1 MMSDI
6 NIVIPENFAVNEA
19 DEVRE
24 KVNGLIDKGDK
35 NFTFDFSRCTFI
47 DSTGLGVLVAIYKKC
62 NELKGHFKLE
72 SVNNPQ
78 VLKVFKLTRLDKV
91 FGI

>member
-1 MMSDI
+1 MSNI
-6 NIVIPENFAVNEA
+6 KIVIPENFAVNEA

-24 KVNGLIDKGDK
+24 KVNGLIEKGDT

-62 NELKGHFKLE
+62 NELKGSFKLE
-72 SVNNPQ
+72 SVNDQQ

>member
-1 MMSDI
+1 MMSDV

-24 KVNGLIDKGDK
+24 KINGLIDKGDI

-62 NELKGHFKLE
+62 SELRGNFKLE
-72 SVNNPQ
+72 SVNDPQ

>member
-1 MMSDI
+1 MS
-6 NIVIPENFAVNEA
+6 NIKMVIPENFAVNEA

-24 KVNGLIDKGDK
+24 KVNGLIDKGEKD
-35 NFTFDFSRCTFI
+35 FTFDFSRCTFI

-62 NELKGHFKLE
+62 NELNGSFKLD
-72 SVNNPQ
+72 SVNDSR

-91 FGI
+91 FGV